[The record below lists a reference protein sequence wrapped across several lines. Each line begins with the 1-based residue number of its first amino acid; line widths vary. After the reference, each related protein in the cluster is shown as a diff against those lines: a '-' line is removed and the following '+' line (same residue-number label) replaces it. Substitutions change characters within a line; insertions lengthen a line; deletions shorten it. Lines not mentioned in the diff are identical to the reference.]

1 MEYRK
6 HNWSILGFGCM
17 RFPKQ
22 GSGVDMAET
31 ERELAYAIE
40 QGITYF
46 DTAYI
51 YMGNEKV
58 LGELVAKNGWR
69 DKICI
74 ATKMPHYL
82 IKSIEGLEKLFQ
94 EQLRRLQTD
103 YVDNYLMH
111 MLPDVHIWG
120 KLVDMGILKWIEEK
134 LASGQIRKIGFSYHG
149 NTENFIKLID
159 AYSWDFCQVQYNY
172 MDEFS
177 QAGRAGVEYA
187 ASKDIPVIIME
198 PLRGGRL
205 VNSLPTKAQNLFKN
219 AQPSRSPAEW
229 GLRWLWD
236 QPGVSVVLSGMNS
249 MEMLQENIRIAKN
262 VKAGE
267 FTEADRELIAQVK
280 NAINEKV
287 KVPCTGCGYCQPC
300 PYGVDIPGA
309 FRCYNVRYTDNW
321 FTGVKEYFMC
331 TTLRA
336 KRTNASLCKKCGACE
351 RHCPQHIQIRQE
363 LDQVVK
369 QLENPVYKI
378 AAWITKFMFKK

>member
-1 MEYRK
+1 
-6 HNWSILGFGCM
+6 M

-111 MLPDVHIWG
+111 MLPDVHIWE
-120 KLVDMGILKWIEEK
+120 KLVDMGILNWIDEK

-149 NTENFIKLID
+149 N
-159 AYSWDFCQVQYNY
+159 
-172 MDEFS
+172 
-177 QAGRAGVEYA
+177 
-187 ASKDIPVIIME
+187 
-198 PLRGGRL
+198 
-205 VNSLPTKAQNLFKN
+205 
-219 AQPSRSPAEW
+219 
-229 GLRWLWD
+229 
-236 QPGVSVVLSGMNS
+236 
-249 MEMLQENIRIAKN
+249 
-262 VKAGE
+262 
-267 FTEADRELIAQVK
+267 
-280 NAINEKV
+280 
-287 KVPCTGCGYCQPC
+287 
-300 PYGVDIPGA
+300 
-309 FRCYNVRYTDNW
+309 
-321 FTGVKEYFMC
+321 
-331 TTLRA
+331 
-336 KRTNASLCKKCGACE
+336 
-351 RHCPQHIQIRQE
+351 
-363 LDQVVK
+363 
-369 QLENPVYKI
+369 
-378 AAWITKFMFKK
+378 